1 MSIAIG
7 DAFLVKGGSN
17 SHGAGT
23 QIALVRKITKQGN
36 VYCFKISKRT
46 ASVVARN
53 YRLETDH
60 VIEAVDFNK
69 WIAHQQHPKG
79 ARLVRQLAEITE
91 NEKQGDT

>member
-53 YRLETDH
+53 GLHINNIQRELALCDSSQRSPKMK
-60 VIEAVDFNK
+60 NK
-69 WIAHQQHPKG
+69 
-79 ARLVRQLAEITE
+79 EIH
-91 NEKQGDT
+91 NE